1 MAGSQRASGDCGRSW
16 IAGERQR
23 FASREPDSRAP
34 RIVMPGRRSKG
45 PVDQRARRSCPAPD
59 LGVNRE
65 RASDGEGDER
75 RRRESNPLP
84 RFCRPPPGRQAPAP
98 CVLRPSPGG
107 PCPRQESNL
116 VSDLRKVVCA
126 SVTPRGLRSKRDRSR
141 APHPGIE
148 PGLAASKA
156 AVRPP
161 HPRGNSRVPSPG
173 VEPGPRPSESRVPS
187 VTRRGRDRS
196 RRPDSNRHE
205 PAYKAGASPFGHV
218 GGKQG
223 RKESNPV
230 REFWRLAALPG
241 AHP

>member
-1 MAGSQRASGDCGRSW
+1 MRMCCPRSLSL
-16 IAGERQR
+16 ERV
-23 FASREPDSRAP
+23 P
-34 RIVMPGRRSKG
+34 
-45 PVDQRARRSCPAPD
+45 ARK
-59 LGVNRE
+59 
-65 RASDGEGDER
+65 
-75 RRRESNPLP
+75 

-98 CVLRPSPGG
+98 RGLRNSPGES
-107 PCPRQESNL
+107 CPRQESNL
-116 VSDLRKVVCA
+116 VFDLRGVVCA
-126 SVTPRGLRSKRDRSR
+126 SVTPRGQRSDQAHRE

-173 VEPGPRPSESRVPS
+173 VEPGLRPSESRVPS

-223 RKESNPV
+223 RKDLNPV

-241 AHP
+241 ARP

>member
-34 RIVMPGRRSKG
+34 RIVMPGRRPKG

-65 RASDGEGDER
+65 RANDGEGDKR

-126 SVTPRGLRSKRDRSR
+126 SVTPRGLRSKRGRSSPPPGNRTRPCGFEGRRASATPAGKQPSALARSR
-141 APHPGIE
+141 TWSSTFGK
-148 PGLAASKA
+148 SR
-156 AVRPP
+156 AVR
-161 HPRGNSRVPSPG
+161 HTPRARSKPTAG
-173 VEPGPRPSESRVPS
+173 VEP
-187 VTRRGRDRS
+187 
-196 RRPDSNRHE
+196 
-205 PAYKAGASPFGHV
+205 A
-218 GGKQG
+218 
-223 RKESNPV
+223 
-230 REFWRLAALPG
+230 
-241 AHP
+241 